1 MNTLQV
7 TGLTKTF
14 NGRVILNNVA
24 LSCSTGEIIGIFGR
38 NGTGKSTILKIL
50 FGVLKAN
57 NVILSINNSITAPHT
72 VIPQCKIGYLP
83 QESFLP
89 KNIKVRDAVAMFF
102 KGDLQDK
109 VMYAPGIEKI
119 AATRVGSLSMGQL
132 RYLELLLVGNLSHP
146 FLMLDE
152 PFSMIEP
159 LYKDLIKA
167 FLLLLKQEKGIIVT
181 DHYYKDVLSITT
193 SNVILKDGKLI
204 SINSVQ
210 DLSNHGYLPSELT
223 N

>member
-1 MNTLQV
+1 MNMLQV

-14 NGRVILNNVA
+14 NGRMILNDVA
-24 LSCSTGEIIGIFGR
+24 LTCNTGEIIGIFGR

-50 FGVLKAN
+50 FGVIKAN
-57 NVILSINNSITAPHT
+57 NIIISINNSVIAPHT

-109 VMYAPGIEKI
+109 VMYAPGIAKI
-119 AATRVGSLSMGQL
+119 AATRAGSLSMGQL

-159 LYKDLIKA
+159 LYKDLILE
-167 FLLLLKQEKGIIVT
+167 FLQGLKRTKGLIIT
-181 DHYYKDVLSITT
+181 DHYYKDVFSTT
-193 SNVILKDGKLI
+193 SSNLILKDSRLI
-204 SINSVQ
+204 SINTIQ
-210 DLSNHGYLPSELT
+210 DLSNHGYLPSELK